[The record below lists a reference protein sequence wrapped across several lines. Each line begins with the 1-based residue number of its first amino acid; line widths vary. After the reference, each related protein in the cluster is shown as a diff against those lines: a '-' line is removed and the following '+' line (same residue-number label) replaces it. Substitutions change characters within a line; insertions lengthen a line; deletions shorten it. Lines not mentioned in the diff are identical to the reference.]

1 MAYNFPG
8 IPSAAIPPMG
18 MGPMGL
24 GLAAGPQGFM
34 ELASQGFPPL
44 PPPLPPLPGMNDSPL
59 EFATK
64 KNQPPPIRESTEEP
78 ADRRTDSLANKNDA
92 TRRGVNGSGSDRDN
106 RDTRDGRRSRN
117 DRNDRRDRDRERD
130 RRDERNDRDR
140 RDERRLEERSSSAGN
155 NQVQSSNTP
164 ATTSSSSS
172 IPTQMETVATS
183 PGVWSMGVGYQ
194 MMGMAPIG
202 PPMSAMLGEMSLGPH
217 MSHTHHHHGY
227 GPMGLGLMPHP
238 HEGAMLSAQ
247 MLGTEQ
253 IMNDTA
259 QQMMN
264 VAAAAAAAAS
274 LQAPTPA
281 SSHQNPPNS
290 SGNGSN
296 NPVTKEII
304 HCKSC
309 TLFPPNPNTPE
320 RTTREKPPG
329 CRTIFVGGLPENITD
344 GIIQEIFERCGEITT
359 LRLSKKNF
367 CHIRFA
373 SENSVDGAIYLSGY
387 RIRIGSNVDS
397 ANTGRLYV
405 DFAHIYARDDQY
417 EWECKQRQLQREQRH
432 RERVEKERQRQPS
445 SPPPVVHYTDYE
457 ASNICEKIK
466 QDDTFMKAVQIVV
479 TWLERGDCTKR
490 NSNTFYSMIQ
500 STNSHVRRLLSE
512 KASYEEELQR
522 AKELMKGRMQ
532 GLLIQFSQIERV
544 FTAASH
550 KKVWDHFTK
559 AQRKNI
565 EMWKK
570 QSSEIKAVQLEEAVV
585 TGVGE
590 GEMEVSDSEDE
601 PQRKKVRIQGSEAE
615 GDERVQAILK
625 EESESLRC
633 QLEAYKNEVV
643 DLLKSETKIEVDAKD
658 KQIKMLQ
665 QTLKGM
671 QEQLLQSQKQQVQD
685 DQKIKD
691 LTVKLNSIGDNSCST
706 ENEVIT
712 LDKDDDSVVV
722 SEEPRTPRPLI
733 AAIPGYVQITQKD
746 AKLIGL
752 MATFL
757 HIHPFGASVDY
768 VWSYLQKME
777 PGIRPSE
784 VEALMQR
791 FPQVF
796 KQELSGIGANME
808 RRWQFSGF
816 SVQPSRSAIH

>member
-8 IPSAAIPPMG
+8 IPSAGIPPIG

-24 GLAAGPQGFM
+24 GLAAGHQGFM
-34 ELASQGFPPL
+34 ELGQGFPAL

-59 EFATK
+59 EFSTK
-64 KNQPPPIRESTEEP
+64 KNQPPPIRESTEESTE
-78 ADRRTDSLANKNDA
+78 RRTDTSKNEP
-92 TRRGVNGSGSDRDN
+92 RRGINGSENRDARDSRDN
-106 RDTRDGRRSRN
+106 GRRSRN
-117 DRNDRRDRDRERD
+117 DRVDRRDRDRDRD
-130 RRDERNDRDR
+130 RRDERSDRDR
-140 RDERRLEERSSSAGN
+140 RDERRLEERSSSGN
-155 NQVQSSNTP
+155 NQVQSTNTP
-164 ATTSSSSS
+164 VTTSSS
-172 IPTQMETVATS
+172 IQTQIETVATS
-183 PGVWSMGVGYQ
+183 PSVWSMGVGYQ

-202 PPMSAMLGEMSLGPH
+202 PPMSAMLGEMTLGPH

-264 VAAAAAAAAS
+264 AAAAAAAAS

-281 SSHQNPPNS
+281 PSHQNTNNNS
-290 SGNGSN
+290 GSTTS

-329 CRTIFVGGLPENITD
+329 CRTVFVGGLPENITD

-373 SENSVDGAIYLSGY
+373 SETSVDAAIYLSGY

-512 KASYEEELQR
+512 KSSYEEELQR

-570 QSSEIKAVQLEEAVV
+570 QSSFLYLNEQEIKAVQLEEAVV

-590 GEMEVSDSEDE
+590 GEMEVSDSEEE
-601 PQRKKVRIQGSEAE
+601 PQRKKVRAQVGSETE
-615 GDERVQAILK
+615 GDERVHAFK

-633 QLEAYKNEVV
+633 QLEAYKNEV
-643 DLLKSETKIEVDAKD
+643 DLLKSENKIEIDAKD

-671 QEQLLQSQKQQVQD
+671 QEQLLQSQKQQIQD

-691 LTVKLNSIGDNSCST
+691 LTVKLNASGGDSNSPT

-722 SEEPRTPRPLI
+722 SEEPRTPRPLV
-733 AAIPGYVQITQKD
+733 AAIPGCVQITQKD

-796 KQELSGIGANME
+796 KQELLGIGANME

-816 SVQPSRSAIH
+816 NLQPSRSAIH